1 MLISIII
8 PIYNEEKTILNILK
22 KIDLLECWKQ
32 SGNKISLSKEIIVIN
47 DGSVDDSKN
56 ILEKNSNLYSKLI
69 NHNKNS
75 GKGHAI
81 KEGLKVSSGDYII
94 VQDADNEYD
103 PNDYIKFIKCAQSFD
118 ADLVIGN
125 RFNYDKYTRSHNFL
139 NKIGNWLITNFFNL
153 LYNTT
158 FEDIY
163 CCYIFFKKNLVNL
176 DKIKSVGFEQHAEI
190 ICNLVKNGEKF
201 YEVPV
206 NYNGRT
212 IAEGKKIRFYHVIP
226 IFYQMIKCRFN

>member
-32 SGNKISLSKEIIVIN
+32 SGNKSSLSKEIIVIN

-226 IFYQMIKCRFN
+226 IFYQIL